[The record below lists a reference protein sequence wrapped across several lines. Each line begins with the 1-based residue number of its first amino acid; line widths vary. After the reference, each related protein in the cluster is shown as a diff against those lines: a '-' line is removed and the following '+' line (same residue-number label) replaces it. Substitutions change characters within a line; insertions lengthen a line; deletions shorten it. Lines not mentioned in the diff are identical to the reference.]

1 MWLLSALPAPA
12 DAGDFEIR
20 LAGQRCLGMRA
31 GRFLGATEQHA
42 VSLVAGADLAEADDV
57 YGVHA
62 RRCKVSAIVC
72 QALSA
77 SFNANQQVAE
87 HGRRCVPDLGLT
99 LAAYQRHHPLAA
111 RILIAVPLQHHRI
124 QALLVL
130 APTQRRQFNTVR
142 VEPRPLACCMA
153 IEALLDVARPSAIPV
168 GDNPSA
174 GP

>member
-62 RRCKVSAIVC
+62 RRCKVSAIGC
-72 QALSA
+72 QALFAMIARPINSGIWGIKELPNA
-77 SFNANQQVAE
+77 S
-87 HGRRCVPDLGLT
+87 RRFTRSGT
-99 LAAYQRHHPLAA
+99 PLAT
-111 RILIAVPLQHHRI
+111 RGTPGHS
-124 QALLVL
+124 
-130 APTQRRQFNTVR
+130 
-142 VEPRPLACCMA
+142 
-153 IEALLDVARPSAIPV
+153 PSAQAFSPAASSPW
-168 GDNPSA
+168 GDPLRTRRNSD
-174 GP
+174 

>member
-62 RRCKVSAIVC
+62 GRCKVSAIGC
-72 QALSA
+72 QALFA
-77 SFNANQQVAE
+77 M
-87 HGRRCVPDLGLT
+87 
-99 LAAYQRHHPLAA
+99 
-111 RILIAVPLQHHRI
+111 I
-124 QALLVL
+124 
-130 APTQRRQFNTVR
+130 
-142 VEPRPLACCMA
+142 
-153 IEALLDVARPSAIPV
+153 ARPIISGICVWARMSRHNAKSSSSVMPCF
-168 GDNPSA
+168 A
-174 GP
+174 